1 MKTKNGFTLFET
13 TAEIGPWLKK
23 QSVSRKINRLQVHHM
38 GLPEYKTWEK
48 TDKKRFSEPHFVRTE
63 SLDHYGKIT
72 WKSKSANGKY
82 IAQHFNVFPDGKI
95 TTGRSLNSNPIGI
108 TGWNTGAI
116 CVEIYGNFDK
126 GNDIMTEAQQKAVI
140 ALFGELCKRF
150 KLTPSAS
157 TIRYHAW
164 FTSGGTYLGD
174 YKAGKSRKTCP
185 GTNFFGGNTMT
196 AFNKN
201 FLPAVKNYI
210 KAAPSK
216 EPVPDKAE
224 TFVPDISD
232 GLNKLKDAGSPFKKY
247 IARCTAKT
255 LNCRRGPGTAHDIVQ
270 QIKKGAVFTVV
281 AEQGNWVKSA
291 SGYWVSKSYIEYV
304 RDV

>member
-1 MKTKNGFTLFET
+1 MKTKNGWTLFET
-13 TAEIGPWLKK
+13 TAEIGPWLNK

-38 GLPEYKTWEK
+38 GLPDYKTWNK
-48 TDKKRFSEPHFVRTE
+48 TDKRVFSDPYFGRTE
-63 SLDHYGKIT
+63 SLDNYGKTT
-72 WKSKSANGKY
+72 WRSKSANGKY

-126 GNDIMTEAQQKAVI
+126 GQDIMTEAQQKAVI

-150 KLTPSAS
+150 KLTPSAN

-164 FTSGGTYLGD
+164 FTSNGTYLGD
-174 YKAGKSRKTCP
+174 YQARRSRKSCP
-185 GTNFFGGNTMT
+185 GTNFFGGNTMA

-201 FLPAVKNYI
+201 FLPAMKNYI
-210 KAAPSK
+210 KTGSLGSTTPVK
-216 EPVPDKAE
+216 ETTTSPIAGGLDKL
-224 TFVPDISD
+224 I
-232 GLNKLKDAGSPFKKY
+232 DATSPFKKY

-255 LNCRRGPGTAHDIVQ
+255 LNCRRGPGTAHDIML
-270 QIKKGAVFTVV
+270 QIKKGDVFTVV
-281 AEQGNWVKSA
+281 AEQGDWAKSA
-291 SGYWVSKSYIEYV
+291 SGYWVHKAYIERV
-304 RDV
+304 RDA